1 MTIRSLIKNYSSQGR
16 VFFENLRVPE
26 LRQLCK
32 THKVNLKSKRR
43 KALLV
48 ETLEEFV
55 TFQTVLEQRKC
66 DYQSEERKKRAN
78 AKRRA
83 ERKAKCRAEPEAKRE
98 GHFSQFPLFEDNLG
112 RFEIS
117 EWFYGHDK
125 KERRERL
132 NDMLARDDVI
142 SLIQKICRN
151 ENLSVK
157 DVVSARMERVY
168 VVPTVAS
175 FIYTCLDGGV
185 AYEVNTC
192 DAKKLRS
199 ILNKVGRRDLR

>member
-66 DYQSEERKKRAN
+66 DYQSEERKK
-78 AKRRA
+78 K
-83 ERKAKCRAEPEAKRE
+83 
-98 GHFSQFPLFEDNLG
+98 S
-112 RFEIS
+112 
-117 EWFYGHDK
+117 
-125 KERRERL
+125 
-132 NDMLARDDVI
+132 
-142 SLIQKICRN
+142 
-151 ENLSVK
+151 
-157 DVVSARMERVY
+157 
-168 VVPTVAS
+168 
-175 FIYTCLDGGV
+175 
-185 AYEVNTC
+185 
-192 DAKKLRS
+192 
-199 ILNKVGRRDLR
+199 